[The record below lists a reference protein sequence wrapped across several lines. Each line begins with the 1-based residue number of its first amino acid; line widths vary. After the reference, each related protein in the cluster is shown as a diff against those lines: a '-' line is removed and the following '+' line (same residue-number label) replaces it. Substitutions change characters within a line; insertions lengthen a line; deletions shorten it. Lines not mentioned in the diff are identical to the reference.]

1 MYREPKDKLKIN
13 KKSAGKGKNSQKKVL
28 DLGLETGSPPRN
40 YMDRLGFGFI
50 KHNKPYWYDFIV
62 FI

>member
-50 KHNKPYWYDFIV
+50 KHNKPY
-62 FI
+62 